1 MTHSTPNV
9 AQVPSLVNAKG
20 TVPYGK
26 ECRSLFTV
34 AKGNLLC
41 GCDAEGLELRMLAHY
56 MDQFDGGEYAN
67 TVGNGKKEDGTDVQP
82 VNQKSLRL
90 TSRHTAKTWIYA
102 KLYVAGLLK
111 LGMESGKAS

>member
-41 GCDAEGLELRMLAHY
+41 GCDAEGLALRMLAHY
-56 MDQFDGGEYAN
+56 MAKFDGGEYAN
-67 TVGNGKKEDGTDVQP
+67 TVVNGKKEDGTDVQT
-82 VNQKSLRL
+82 VNQQWIRMN
-90 TSRHTAKTWIYA
+90 SRNSEI
-102 KLYVAGLLK
+102 GR
-111 LGMESGKAS
+111 ASCRERVCPTV